1 LIGEITMTVF
11 TRCTLALAAVAL
23 MSPGPA
29 SAQYD
34 RLNEAAVVLQEIV
47 QQPDAG
53 IPRDLFKKA
62 ECVVIVP
69 GLKKGAFIVGGKYGR
84 GFMSCRRKGGGWS
97 APGGVRVEGGSVGF
111 QIGGTETDVLMLV
124 MNPSGV
130 DKLLSSKF
138 TLGAEASAA
147 AGPLGRNAA
156 AMTDA
161 QMRAEILSWSRARGV
176 FAGIS
181 LDGATLRGDEEAN
194 KELYGR
200 DASNRELVSGTVPPP
215 AGAEPLMKELAKM

>member
-1 LIGEITMTVF
+1 MRIT
-11 TRCTLALAAVAL
+11 TRIALAVAAAAL
-23 MSPGPA
+23 FVPSTA
-29 SAQYD
+29 RAQYD
-34 RLNEAAVVLQEIV
+34 RLNAAAVVLQEIV
-47 QQPDAG
+47 EQPDAG

-84 GFMSCRRKGGGWS
+84 GFMSCKRTGGGWS
-97 APGGVRVEGGSVGF
+97 APGGVRIEGGSVGF

-124 MNPSGV
+124 MNPAGV

-138 TLGAEASAA
+138 TIGGEATAA
-147 AGPLGRNAA
+147 AGPLGRNAS

-181 LDGATLRGDEEAN
+181 LDGATLRGDEGTN

-200 DASNRELVSGTVPPP
+200 NVSNREVVAGSIAVP
-215 AGAEPLMKELAKM
+215 AGAERLMKELEKM

>member
-1 LIGEITMTVF
+1 MRAV
-11 TRCTLALAAVAL
+11 TRVALALTAVTLLVPSTAR
-23 MSPGPA
+23 
-29 SAQYD
+29 AQYD
-34 RLNEAAVVLQEIV
+34 RLNAAAVVLEEIV

-84 GFMSCRRKGGGWS
+84 GFMSCRRAVGGWS
-97 APGGVRVEGGSVGF
+97 APGGVRIEGGSVGF
-111 QIGGTETDVLMLV
+111 QVGGTETDVVMLV

-130 DKLLSSKF
+130 DKLLSSQF
-138 TLGAEASAA
+138 TLGGEASAA
-147 AGPLGRNAA
+147 AGPLGRNAS

-181 LDGATLRGDEEAN
+181 LDGATLRGDEGTN

-200 DASNRELVSGTVPPP
+200 DVSNREVVTGTMAAPG
-215 AGAEPLMKELAKM
+215 GAERLMKELGKM